1 MIFARWTRI
10 AAAAALGAAAALAA
24 LAAGAGAAVID
35 SAAAVAR
42 GPVVELRFGV
52 RGKGFGCTLS
62 AHGNELWLDL
72 ANTRID
78 LPPRPLYGR
87 ERAPVVSVRAIEP
100 GGSRSR
106 LVIQVAGKTDYAVGK
121 FPHELLIRLAPA
133 GEAPNLA
140 APVLVRTERRG
151 GRVTMGRPPAAAPR
165 IAAAV
170 PPLVTAAG
178 QRPSSSVLP
187 LPASAVVA
195 APTATAADAGGGVQ
209 LASAHPPAPKGR
221 ADTLPPQGVAA
232 PLPPAAE
239 AAASEPVVVIDP
251 GHGGYDSGTE
261 VGAPLL
267 EKDLALQIAIRLQAE
282 LERRRVRAILTRTG
296 DYFVTL
302 ADRTA
307 FANKEG
313 ADLFISI
320 HLNSS
325 PDAGTAGI
333 ETYYLNNTTDR
344 ATIRLAAMEN
354 ASGGAYS
361 TAAGSDLNYILSD
374 MRQQYKANES
384 VALASMIEAQTAADI
399 NASLGVRVTA
409 LGAMRGP
416 FYVLVGAR
424 MPAVL
429 VECGFLSNRDEAAR
443 LASARYQEVLAQG
456 IAEAAVHYFNAD
468 AAVGNL

>member
-1 MIFARWTRI
+1 MR
-10 AAAAALGAAAALAA
+10 
-24 LAAGAGAAVID
+24 
-35 SAAAVAR
+35 
-42 GPVVELRFGV
+42 
-52 RGKGFGCTLS
+52 
-62 AHGNELWLDL
+62 
-72 ANTRID
+72 
-78 LPPRPLYGR
+78 
-87 ERAPVVSVRAIEP
+87 
-100 GGSRSR
+100 
-106 LVIQVAGKTDYAVGK
+106 
-121 FPHELLIRLAPA
+121 
-133 GEAPNLA
+133 
-140 APVLVRTERRG
+140 
-151 GRVTMGRPPAAAPR
+151 
-165 IAAAV
+165 
-170 PPLVTAAG
+170 
-178 QRPSSSVLP
+178 
-187 LPASAVVA
+187 
-195 APTATAADAGGGVQ
+195 
-209 LASAHPPAPKGR
+209 
-221 ADTLPPQGVAA
+221 
-232 PLPPAAE
+232 LPPAAG
-239 AAASEPVVVIDP
+239 AAAGEPVVVIDP

-307 FANKEG
+307 FANKAG

-325 PDAGTAGI
+325 PDAGTTGI

-354 ASGGAYS
+354 ASEGAYS
-361 TAAGSDLNYILSD
+361 TAARGDLNYILSD

-384 VALASMIEAQTAADI
+384 VALASMIEAQTAADL
-399 NASLGVRVTA
+399 NASLGVRVSA

-429 VECGFLSNRDEAAR
+429 VECGFLSNREEAAR

-456 IAEAAVHYFNAD
+456 IAEAALHYFNAD

>member
-1 MIFARWTRI
+1 MIFSHWTRMV
-10 AAAAALGAAAALAA
+10 AATALGTAALAS
-24 LAAGAGAAVID
+24 LAAGARAAVID

-52 RGKGFGCTLS
+52 RGSGLGCMLS
-62 AHGNELWLDL
+62 AHGNELWIDL
-72 ANTRID
+72 ANTRIE

-87 ERAPVVSVRAIEP
+87 ERAPVVSVRAIDTE
-100 GGSRSR
+100 GSRSR
-106 LVIQVAGKTDYAVGK
+106 LVIQVAGKTDYAIGK
-121 FPHELLIRLAPA
+121 LPHELLIRLAPA

-140 APVLVRTERRG
+140 APVLVRTERSSVRAAA
-151 GRVTMGRPPAAAPR
+151 GRPHAAAPR
-165 IAAAV
+165 IEAAS
-170 PPLVTAAG
+170 PPLVMAAG
-178 QRPSSSVLP
+178 QRPASSVQP
-187 LPASAVVA
+187 PAPVSAVA
-195 APTATAADAGGGVQ
+195 APAAAAPAAARAAGAGGGVQ
-209 LASAHPPAPKGR
+209 M
-221 ADTLPPQGVAA
+221 AA
-232 PLPPAAE
+232 VLPPAAG
-239 AAASEPVVVIDP
+239 AVAGEPVVVIDP
-251 GHGGYDSGTE
+251 GHGGDDPGTE

-282 LERRRVRAILTRTG
+282 LERRSVRAILTRTG

-307 FANKEG
+307 FANKAG

-354 ASGGAYS
+354 ASEGGS
-361 TAAGSDLNYILSD
+361 GTAAGGDLNYILSD

-384 VALASMIEAQTAADI
+384 VALASMIEAQAPADLS
-399 NASLGVRVTA
+399 ASMGVLVGA

>member
-1 MIFARWTRI
+1 MG
-10 AAAAALGAAAALAA
+10 AAVALGAAVLAP
-24 LAAGAGAAVID
+24 LAAGARAAVID
-35 SAAAVAR
+35 SAAAVGR
-42 GPVVELRFGV
+42 GAIVELRFGV
-52 RGKGFGCTLS
+52 HGKGLGWALS
-62 AHGNELWLDL
+62 AHGDELWIDL

-87 ERAPVVSVRAIEP
+87 ERAPVVSVRAIDAK
-100 GGSRSR
+100 GSRSR
-106 LVIQVAGKTDYAVGK
+106 LVIQVAGKTDYAIGK
-121 FPHELLIRLAPA
+121 LPNELLIRLAPA
-133 GEAPNLA
+133 GEAPDLA
-140 APVLVRTERRG
+140 APVLVRAERRS
-151 GRVTMGRPPAAAPR
+151 GRTAAGRPTAAAPPGAA
-165 IAAAV
+165 IAPALVSAAS
-170 PPLVTAAG
+170 
-178 QRPSSSVLP
+178 QRPASSVSPLP
-187 LPASAVVA
+187 PASAAVA
-195 APTATAADAGGGVQ
+195 APAATTADAGGGVR
-209 LASAHPPAPKGR
+209 LPAARPPALTGR
-221 ADTLPPQGVAA
+221 ADAPPARESRTA
-232 PLPPAAE
+232 PLPPTAT
-239 AAASEPVVVIDP
+239 AAAGEPVVVIDP

-307 FANKEG
+307 FANRAG

-354 ASGGAYS
+354 ASEGAYS
-361 TAAGSDLNYILSD
+361 TAAGGDLKYILSD

-384 VALASMIEAQTAADI
+384 VALASMIEAQTAADLS
-399 NASLGVRVTA
+399 ASLGVRVSA
-409 LGAMRGP
+409 LGTMRGP

-443 LASARYQEVLAQG
+443 LASARYQEILAQG

>member
-1 MIFARWTRI
+1 MIFSHWTRMG
-10 AAAAALGAAAALAA
+10 AAVALGAAALAS
-24 LAAGAGAAVID
+24 LAAGARAAVID

-52 RGKGFGCTLS
+52 RGTGLGCTLS
-62 AHGNELWLDL
+62 AHGNELWIDL
-72 ANTRID
+72 ANTRIE
-78 LPPRPLYGR
+78 LPPRPLDGR
-87 ERAPVVSVRAIEP
+87 ERAPVVSVRAINTE
-100 GGSRSR
+100 GSRSR
-106 LVIQVAGKTDYAVGK
+106 LVIQVAGKTDYAIGK
-121 FPHELLIRLAPA
+121 LPHELLIRLAPA
-133 GEAPNLA
+133 GEASNLA
-140 APVLVRTERRG
+140 APVLVRTERSGVRAAA
-151 GRVTMGRPPAAAPR
+151 GRPHAAAPR
-165 IAAAV
+165 IEAAA
-170 PPLVTAAG
+170 PPLIMAAG
-178 QRPSSSVLP
+178 QRPASSVQSP
-187 LPASAVVA
+187 PSAPAALA
-195 APTATAADAGGGVQ
+195 APAARAAGAGGGVQ
-209 LASAHPPAPKGR
+209 MSAV
-221 ADTLPPQGVAA
+221 LPPTAGAVAG
-232 PLPPAAE
+232 
-239 AAASEPVVVIDP
+239 EPVVVIDP

-282 LERRRVRAILTRTG
+282 LERRSVRAILTRTG

-307 FANKEG
+307 FANKAG

-354 ASGGAYS
+354 ASEGGS
-361 TAAGSDLNYILSD
+361 GTAAGGDLNYILSD

-384 VALASMIEAQTAADI
+384 VALASMIEAQAAADLS
-399 NASLGVRVTA
+399 ASMGVRVGA

-443 LASARYQEVLAQG
+443 LASGRYQEVLAQG